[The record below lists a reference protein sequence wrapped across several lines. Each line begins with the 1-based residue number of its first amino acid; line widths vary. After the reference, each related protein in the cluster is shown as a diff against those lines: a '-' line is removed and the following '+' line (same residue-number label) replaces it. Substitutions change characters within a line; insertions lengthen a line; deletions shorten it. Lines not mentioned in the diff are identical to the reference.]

1 MTIDQI
7 IKVDI
12 AISEAMAIDGGYD
25 TILIIGP
32 LPRTPGGHMTPDVA
46 GYTGTQDLK
55 SAGFSTDDPVYIAA
69 SKVFAQS
76 PKATM
81 VMVAV
86 QKTTSGSTEKVD
98 ATLDRAKAV
107 PGWYCICP
115 AASRRT
121 SIRASQTGQNPT
133 RNSVSA
139 RLRAFLHRLF
149 LMQCSARPSFTQRK
163 KTTA

>member
-69 SKVFAQS
+69 SKVLPS
-76 PKATM
+76 RPK
-81 VMVAV
+81 
-86 QKTTSGSTEKVD
+86 
-98 ATLDRAKAV
+98 L
-107 PGWYCICP
+107 PW
-115 AASRRT
+115 
-121 SIRASQTGQNPT
+121 
-133 RNSVSA
+133 
-139 RLRAFLHRLF
+139 
-149 LMQCSARPSFTQRK
+149 
-163 KTTA
+163 